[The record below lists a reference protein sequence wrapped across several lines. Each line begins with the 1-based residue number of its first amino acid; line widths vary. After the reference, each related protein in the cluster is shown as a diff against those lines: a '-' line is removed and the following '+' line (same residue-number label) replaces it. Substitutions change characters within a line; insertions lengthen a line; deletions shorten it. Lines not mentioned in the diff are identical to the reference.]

1 MTTVLMS
8 LKKIKLKDAILIR
21 EYRKKNAPDYLTF
34 GWLGR
39 HIVRKGV
46 VVSKL
51 NVRTVTFSFMFFG
64 REEYYLIRN

>member
-1 MTTVLMS
+1 MTTVLVS

-46 VVSKL
+46 VVSKKM
-51 NVRTVTFSFMFFG
+51 SG
-64 REEYYLIRN
+64 Q